1 MEAVASQPA
10 VVPGVSADVTPV
22 AGGTSMTALPS
33 AMKELAR
40 FFLNLSGSSS
50 LGASG
55 DSAGVTASGAALGDL
70 AGPSS
75 SASGAATFC
84 GTAAPPAGAGVLPDA
99 SDALPSVSGERRRR
113 VRSRSRDRRS
123 RSSSD
128 RTGFYSRLFLVEK
141 ATGGWRPVI
150 DLSHL
155 NDFVQLTPFKMETVA
170 SVLLS
175 VREGDF
181 LASLD
186 LKDAYFQIPI
196 HGSSRKLLRFMS
208 EGTVYQFKALCFG
221 LSTAPQVF
229 TRVFAAVSAWAH
241 ARGIRLL
248 RYLDDWLVL
257 SSSEKKAK
265 ESIRELLS
273 LCRTLGIVI
282 NEKKSDLVPSQSAK
296 YLGMTID
303 TGAGKVFPSLARVE
317 KFLAVAERFCS
328 MQSPPAQL
336 WQVILGH
343 LASLERLV
351 PHGRLRMRS
360 LQWHLKSQWSPE
372 SDPPSLPVALPE
384 EARRDLSWWMVRDHL
399 LVGVR
404 FGTPAPDLHLYS
416 DASSSGWG
424 AHLLDQNVSG
434 VLSAQEK
441 LLHINLLEMKA
452 LFLALQ
458 AFQEDVAGHHVT
470 AMCDNS
476 TVVAYV
482 NKTGGHGVEAS
493 VFVDQPPS
501 EMDGVF
507 RRPSRSEVS
516 SRRVQRPGRCTQPSR
531 ASCGD
536 RVVSPPSGGEST
548 SSYAWQSVDRPVR
561 DLPQREAAPI
571 LLACPGSTGRL
582 RGCVSSSLGRP
593 GSLRVPSLCSGRSG
607 DRSRPAVIASRDD
620 SGRTSLAREG
630 VVRRLAASTDPTTPG
645 STLLGQAALA
655 APLQPV
661 PSRRPRAEPSRV
673 ATLKRHYRKSGFSGR
688 AARVLSGVL
697 RESSSRLYQ
706 SRWKIFCGWCRG
718 RSVAPVNASV
728 PVVVDFLIHLRQD
741 KGLSVSAV
749 KGYCSALNSV
759 LALKGRDLAASREI
773 TTLLR
778 SFARSVNPVEL
789 RPPAWDV
796 SLVLQS
802 LTGAPYEPLRTC
814 EERFLA
820 QKTLFLLALASAKRI
835 GELHALSYRVSHTRD
850 WGEVSFAFVTGFVA
864 KTQDPS
870 SLAPRFEGFTVP
882 ALTNARKNRNGRLL
896 CPVRAVKV
904 YLDRTAPHRPRCER
918 LFVTAGRSKKEISKT
933 TVSFWL
939 RKTISRAYELSG
951 TALPVPAPRARE
963 TSGIAPSILFRKN
976 FAVDQVLKAG
986 TWRRHTTF
994 TRHYLRD
1001 IAHKSLDTFH
1011 LGPVV
1016 AAQSVV

>member
-1 MEAVASQPA
+1 MRVGGCLALHWRQWQAIGAETW
-10 VVPGVSADVTPV
+10 VVTVLRDGYRVPFTDSPPPLARTPV
-22 AGGTSMTALPS
+22 SFPTYWAGSPRAQALRQEVEV
-33 AMKELAR
+33 MLAK
-40 FFLNLSGSSS
+40 
-50 LGASG
+50 GALEIAR
-55 DSAGVTASGAALGDL
+55 DP
-70 AGPSS
+70 GP
-75 SASGAATFC
+75 
-84 GTAAPPAGAGVLPDA
+84 
-99 SDALPSVSGERRRR
+99 
-113 VRSRSRDRRS
+113 
-123 RSSSD
+123 
-128 RTGFYSRLFLVEK
+128 GFYSRLFLVEK

-155 NDFVQLTPFKMETVA
+155 NDFVQLTSFKMETVA
-170 SVLLS
+170 LVLLS

-229 TRVFAAVSAWAH
+229 TRVFATVSAWAH
-241 ARGIRLL
+241 SRGIRLL

-265 ESIRELLS
+265 QSIRELLS
-273 LCRTLGIVI
+273 LCHTLGIVI
-282 NEKKSDLVPSQSAK
+282 NEKSDLVPLQSAK

-303 TGAGKVFPSLARVE
+303 TSAGKVFPSLARVE
-317 KFLAVAERFCS
+317 KFLSAGDSGSPGFAGTVGSSRSSSDALLAVASEDALVPRVRPSLASGGFAGGSETGSVLVDGEGSPVDGGSIRGTCARS
-328 MQSPPAQL
+328 APVFGRVFVGVGCSPP
-336 WQVILGH
+336 
-343 LASLERLV
+343 
-351 PHGRLRMRS
+351 RS
-360 LQWHLKSQWSPE
+360 KRVRGVVRPGE
-372 SDPPSLPVALPE
+372 VVAHQSSRNEGP
-384 EARRDLSWWMVRDHL
+384 LS
-399 LVGVR
+399 G
-404 FGTPAPDLHLYS
+404 
-416 DASSSGWG
+416 SSGISRRG
-424 AHLLDQNVSG
+424 QRSPCDRDIRQ
-434 VLSAQEK
+434 
-441 LLHINLLEMKA
+441 LHGCGIR
-452 LFLALQ
+452 Q
-458 AFQEDVAGHHVT
+458 Q
-470 AMCDNS
+470 
-476 TVVAYV
+476 
-482 NKTGGHGVEAS
+482 TGGHGFPGP

-501 EMDGVF
+501 EMDGQF
-507 RRPSRSEVS
+507 RRPSRPEVS
-516 SRRVQRPGRCTQPSR
+516 TRRVKRSGRCSQPSR

-536 RVVSPPSGGEST
+536 RVVSPPSGGES
-548 SSYAWQSVDRPVR
+548 SSSCVGQSVNRPVC
-561 DLPQREAAPI
+561 DLPQREAAPV
-571 LLACPGSTGRL
+571 LLACPGSPGRL
-582 RGCVSSSLGRP
+582 RGCVSPSLGRP
-593 GSLRVPSLCSGRSG
+593 GSVRVSSLCSGRLG
-607 DRSRPAVIASRDD
+607 DRPRPAVIACRDD
-620 SGRTSLAREG
+620 AGRASLAREG
-630 VVRRLAASTDPTTPG
+630 VVRRLAASSDSTTPG
-645 STLLGQAALA
+645 SALLGQAASA
-655 APLQPV
+655 TPLQSV
-661 PSRRPRAEPSRV
+661 PSRRPRAEASRV
-673 ATLKRHYRKSGFSGR
+673 ETLRRHYRKSGFSGR

-706 SRWKIFCGWCRG
+706 SRWRIFCGWCRG
-718 RSVAPVNASV
+718 RGVAPVNATV

-778 SFARSVNPVEL
+778 SFERSVNPVEL

-802 LTGAPYEPLRTC
+802 LTGAPYEPLWTC

-870 SLAPRFEGFTVP
+870 SLAPRLEGFSVP
-882 ALTNARKNRNGRLL
+882 ALPNARKNRNGRLL

-904 YLDRTAPHRPRCER
+904 YLDRTASHRPRCER
-918 LFVTAGRSKKEISKT
+918 LFVTAGRSKKEIAKT

-963 TSGIAPSILFRKN
+963 TRGIAPSILFRKN

>member
-1 MEAVASQPA
+1 MTVLRDGYR
-10 VVPGVSADVTPV
+10 VPFKDSPPPLARTPV
-22 AGGTSMTALPS
+22 SFPTYRAGSPRAHALRQEVEV
-33 AMKELAR
+33 MLA
-40 FFLNLSGSSS
+40 N
-50 LGASG
+50 GALEIAR
-55 DSAGVTASGAALGDL
+55 DP
-70 AGPSS
+70 GP
-75 SASGAATFC
+75 
-84 GTAAPPAGAGVLPDA
+84 
-99 SDALPSVSGERRRR
+99 
-113 VRSRSRDRRS
+113 
-123 RSSSD
+123 
-128 RTGFYSRLFLVEK
+128 GFYSRLFLVEK

-317 KFLAVAERFCS
+317 KFLTVAERFLFNAISPSSALAGDLGSPGFAGAVGSSRSTSDALLAVASEVPVVPRVRPSLASGGFAGGSETGPVLVDGEGSPVSGGSIRDTCS
-328 MQSPPAQL
+328 GSTPVFGRVFVGLGCSPPRSKRVRGVVRPGEVVAHQSSRNEGP
-336 WQVILGH
+336 VPGPS
-343 LASLERLV
+343 SLSGDCLRSPCDRNVRRL
-351 PHGRLRMRS
+351 HGC
-360 LQWHLKSQWSPE
+360 
-372 SDPPSLPVALPE
+372 
-384 EARRDLSWWMVRDHL
+384 
-399 LVGVR
+399 GVR
-404 FGTPAPDLHLYS
+404 
-416 DASSSGWG
+416 
-424 AHLLDQNVSG
+424 Q
-434 VLSAQEK
+434 Q
-441 LLHINLLEMKA
+441 
-452 LFLALQ
+452 
-458 AFQEDVAGHHVT
+458 
-470 AMCDNS
+470 
-476 TVVAYV
+476 
-482 NKTGGHGVEAS
+482 TGGHGVEAS

-501 EMDGVF
+501 EMGGVF

-531 ASCGD
+531 ASCRD

-548 SSYAWQSVDRPVR
+548 SSYVGQSVDRPVR

-607 DRSRPAVIASRDD
+607 DRSRPTVIAGRDD

-630 VVRRLAASTDPTTPG
+630 VVRRLAASTDPTTPD
-645 STLLGQAALA
+645 SSLLGPAASA

-778 SFARSVNPVEL
+778 SFSRSVNPVEL

-820 QKTLFLLALASAKRI
+820 QKTLFLLALASAKCI

-850 WGEVSFAFVTGFVA
+850 WGEVSFAFVTEFRG
-864 KTQDPS
+864 QDSGSLFPCS
-870 SLAPRFEGFTVP
+870 SV
-882 ALTNARKNRNGRLL
+882 
-896 CPVRAVKV
+896 
-904 YLDRTAPHRPRCER
+904 
-918 LFVTAGRSKKEISKT
+918 
-933 TVSFWL
+933 
-939 RKTISRAYELSG
+939 
-951 TALPVPAPRARE
+951 
-963 TSGIAPSILFRKN
+963 
-976 FAVDQVLKAG
+976 
-986 TWRRHTTF
+986 
-994 TRHYLRD
+994 
-1001 IAHKSLDTFH
+1001 
-1011 LGPVV
+1011 
-1016 AAQSVV
+1016 

>member
-1 MEAVASQPA
+1 M
-10 VVPGVSADVTPV
+10 
-22 AGGTSMTALPS
+22 
-33 AMKELAR
+33 
-40 FFLNLSGSSS
+40 
-50 LGASG
+50 
-55 DSAGVTASGAALGDL
+55 
-70 AGPSS
+70 
-75 SASGAATFC
+75 
-84 GTAAPPAGAGVLPDA
+84 
-99 SDALPSVSGERRRR
+99 
-113 VRSRSRDRRS
+113 
-123 RSSSD
+123 
-128 RTGFYSRLFLVEK
+128 
-141 ATGGWRPVI
+141 
-150 DLSHL
+150 
-155 NDFVQLTPFKMETVA
+155 
-170 SVLLS
+170 
-175 VREGDF
+175 
-181 LASLD
+181 
-186 LKDAYFQIPI
+186 
-196 HGSSRKLLRFMS
+196 
-208 EGTVYQFKALCFG
+208 
-221 LSTAPQVF
+221 
-229 TRVFAAVSAWAH
+229 
-241 ARGIRLL
+241 
-248 RYLDDWLVL
+248 
-257 SSSEKKAK
+257 
-265 ESIRELLS
+265 
-273 LCRTLGIVI
+273 
-282 NEKKSDLVPSQSAK
+282 
-296 YLGMTID
+296 
-303 TGAGKVFPSLARVE
+303 
-317 KFLAVAERFCS
+317 
-328 MQSPPAQL
+328 
-336 WQVILGH
+336 
-343 LASLERLV
+343 
-351 PHGRLRMRS
+351 
-360 LQWHLKSQWSPE
+360 
-372 SDPPSLPVALPE
+372 
-384 EARRDLSWWMVRDHL
+384 
-399 LVGVR
+399 GVR

-434 VLSAQEK
+434 VWSAQEK

-482 NKTGGHGVEAS
+482 NKQGGTVSRPLCLLTSRLLRWTESFDVHLEARYLLGES
-493 VFVDQPPS
+493 NVLADIL
-501 EMDGVF
+501 
-507 RRPSRSEVS
+507 
-516 SRRVQRPGRCTQPSR
+516 SRRGQVVGTEWSLHPQVARALLRVWGNPSI
-531 ASCGD
+531 
-536 RVVSPPSGGEST
+536 
-548 SSYAWQSVDRPVR
+548 
-561 DLPQREAAPI
+561 DLFATCLNAKLPCIARLSRI
-571 LLACPGSTGRL
+571 HSRL

-593 GSLRVPSLCSGRSG
+593 GPLRVPSLCSGRSG

-630 VVRRLAASTDPTTPG
+630 VVCRLAASADPTTPG
-645 STLLGQAALA
+645 STLLGQAASA

-661 PSRRPRAEPSRV
+661 QSRRPRAEPSRV

-789 RPPAWDV
+789 RPPAWDI

-820 QKTLFLLALASAKRI
+820 QKTLFLRALASAKRI
-835 GELHALSYRVSHTRD
+835 GEVHALSYRVSHTRD

-870 SLAPRFEGFTVP
+870 SLAPRFEGFSVP

-904 YLDRTAPHRPRCER
+904 YLDRTAPHRPRCEQ

-951 TALPVPAPRARE
+951 TALPVPAPELVRRVVSLRQFFSE
-963 TSGIAPSILFRKN
+963 RIL
-976 FAVDQVLKAG
+976 LS
-986 TWRRHTTF
+986 
-994 TRHYLRD
+994 TRC
-1001 IAHKSLDTFH
+1001 
-1011 LGPVV
+1011 
-1016 AAQSVV
+1016 